1 MNRVE
6 QPHQELVRVMMVI
19 IIEELVHGLDPLH
32 ELLRVDRHHLRLDL
46 FLGLFGIHSV
56 HVLENVLQ
64 VQNEQVLILGHGFR
78 VLVLK
83 DQFPEALAMIQ
94 NLKG

>member
-1 MNRVE
+1 
-6 QPHQELVRVMMVI
+6 MVI
-19 IIEELVHGLDPLH
+19 IVEELVHGLNPLH
-32 ELLRVDRHHLRLDL
+32 QLLRVHRHHLRLDL
-46 FLGLFGIHSV
+46 LLGLFSIHSV
-56 HVLENVLQ
+56 HVLEDVLE

-94 NLKG
+94 NLQG